1 MFIHRFYP
9 FQRPEELDK
18 PTEHIYDVVVVGA
31 GPVGLT
37 LTLAL
42 ARQGVAVLLLDDN
55 NRVSDGSRA
64 LCFSKRSLEIF
75 DKLGV
80 AKPMMEKGVCWNVG
94 RIFFH
99 QKEIDCFDLTPD
111 QRSKHPAFINLP
123 QYYVE
128 DYLIKAASDEQ
139 NVEIRWLNKLV
150 EIEQQP
156 AGHVTIQVET
166 PEGTYSLYTKILVAC
181 DGSQSS
187 IRHLMNLRM
196 QEQHFE
202 ERFLIVDFR
211 MEADFPAERWY
222 WFYPPFAKEQSIMLL
237 KQPDNL
243 WRLDIKLGKDAS
255 TSLIDDRQFIKDKIS
270 SLVGH
275 RSFELDWTSIYSY
288 SSKMLERFVHD
299 QVIFA
304 GDSAHI
310 VSPFGARGANG
321 GIEDADN
328 LSWKLATVLKG
339 QAEASLVETYN
350 AERTAAARQNIAST
364 SESNLFIA
372 PPSKAATWFRNEI
385 LEKAGNDPLAKKQIN
400 CGRLSVPC
408 IYGKYPDS
416 EQGDWPN
423 PELSPGRAVKDCKMA
438 DGFLIDK
445 LGYCFTVLTIENTFS
460 KPDIAT
466 LQQNQIKIVEVIAE
480 QNQDLVSLYKLHTG
494 SGYLLSPDL
503 YVVGRWKSINY
514 KSMMALYQ
522 KYLSGEVPELYEW
535 QKSEQEIIDREVAS
549 KIMELSHENQK

>member
-1 MFIHRFYP
+1 MFIHHLYP
-9 FQRPEELDK
+9 FQRPKELDK
-18 PTEHIYDVVVVGA
+18 PSEHIYDVVVVGA

-37 LTLAL
+37 MTLAL

-55 NRVSDGSRA
+55 NRVCDGSRA

-80 AKPMMEKGVCWNVG
+80 AKPMIEKGVRWNVG

-111 QRSKHPAFINLP
+111 QRSKYPAFINLQ

-128 DYLIKAASDEQ
+128 DYLIKAALDEP
-139 NVEIRWLNKLV
+139 NVEIRWLNKLI
-150 EIEQQP
+150 EIEQHA
-156 AGHVTIQVET
+156 AGLVSILVET
-166 PEGTYSLYTKILVAC
+166 PEGTYSLYTKYLVAC
-181 DGSQSS
+181 DGSRSS
-187 IRHLMNLRM
+187 IRHLMNLHM
-196 QEQHFE
+196 QGQHFE

-222 WFYPPFAKEQSIMLL
+222 WFHPPFAKEQSIMLL

-243 WRLDIKLGKDAS
+243 WRLDIKLEKDAS
-255 TSLIDDRQFIKDKIS
+255 TSLVDDRQFIKDKIS

-304 GDSAHI
+304 GDSAHL

-328 LSWKLATVLKG
+328 LSWKLAKMLKG
-339 QAEASLVETYN
+339 QAEASLLETYN
-350 AERTAAARQNIAST
+350 AERTAAIRQNIAST
-364 SESNLFIA
+364 IESNLFIT
-372 PPSKAATWFRNEI
+372 PPSEAATRFRNEI
-385 LEKAGNDPLAKKQIN
+385 LEKACNDPLAKKQIN

-423 PELSPGRAVKDCKMA
+423 PELSPGKAVMDCKMT

-466 LQQNQIKIVEVIAE
+466 LQQNRIKIVEVIAE

-503 YVVGRWKSINY
+503 YVLGRWKSINY
-514 KSMMALYQ
+514 KSLMALYQ
-522 KYLSGEVPELYEW
+522 RYLSGEVPELYEW
-535 QKSEQEIIDREVAS
+535 QTSEQEIIDTEVAA
-549 KIMELSHENQK
+549 KIMELSHENQI